1 VDTSS
6 AKSVLLNRICENGER
21 PLVRCDG
28 VSIGYRQIVEKM
40 QAWQSQLQ
48 ALQVRPGQVVSVAG
62 RFSADSIA
70 LLLALFESRC
80 IVVPFDDESSEDIAQ
95 RQVIAYVEH
104 GFTRHDTQSFGHQTL
119 ACRSAHPYLEQLRS
133 AGDAG
138 LILFTSGS
146 TGHSKAALHA
156 WSPLLERYAA
166 QPKRKPARTMVFL
179 KFDHIGGINTLLATV
194 MNGGCIVAV
203 HDRSPEAVCR
213 LIAQE
218 HVDVLPTTPSFLN
231 MLLLSRAWERFDLSS
246 LKLITYGT
254 EPMPAS
260 TLHALQRRFPGVKL
274 KQTYGLTELGIFP
287 TRSREDGSTFMQI
300 REGDV
305 QTRIV
310 GEVLHIKCAT
320 AMLGYLNAPSPFD
333 ADGWYDTGDR
343 VNVEDGFIRVLG
355 RASEMINV
363 GGEKVFPSEIESVL
377 LEMDNVADVA
387 VSGKHSPVTGQLVMA
402 TFKLKQP
409 EALNDLRV
417 RVSQYCKD
425 RLEAYKIPRH
435 VVISDAELISS
446 RLKKARVS
454 GPAATG
460 GSER

>member
-1 VDTSS
+1 MAALS
-6 AKSVLLNRICENGER
+6 AKSLLLQRICEHGEA
-21 PLVRCDG
+21 PFVRIDG
-28 VSIGYRQIVEKM
+28 GGIGYRQLLEQM
-40 QAWQSQLQ
+40 QAWRLRLR
-48 ALQVRPGQVVSVAG
+48 ALQVLPGQVVSVAG
-62 RFSADSIA
+62 RFSADAIA
-70 LLLALFESRC
+70 LLFALFENRC
-80 IVVPFDDESSEDIAQ
+80 IVVPFDDESSEDVSE
-95 RQVIAYVEH
+95 RQVIACVEH
-104 GFTRHDTQSFGHQTL
+104 GFTRNDAQTFTYKAL
-119 ACRSAHPYLEQLRS
+119 ACSSTHPYLEQLRS

-156 WSPLLERYAA
+156 WPRLLDRYAA
-166 QPKRKPARTMVFL
+166 QPNRQPARTMVFL

-194 MNGGCIVAV
+194 MCGGCIVAV

-231 MLLLSRAWERFDLSS
+231 MLLLSRAWEHFDLSS

-260 TLHALQRRFPGVKL
+260 TLYALQRRFPRVKL

-287 TRSREDGSTFMQI
+287 SRSREDGSIFMQLC
-300 REGDV
+300 EGAV
-305 QTRIV
+305 QTKIV
-310 GEVLHIKCAT
+310 DDLLHIKCPT
-320 AMLGYLNAPSPFD
+320 AMLGYLNAPTPFD
-333 ADGWYDTGDR
+333 EGGWYNTGDR
-343 VNVEDGFIRVLG
+343 VIVENGFIRVLG
-355 RASEMINV
+355 RASEVINV

-377 LEMDNVADVA
+377 LEMDNVADVV
-387 VSGKHSPVTGQLVMA
+387 VSGRHSPVTGQLVMA

-409 EALNDLRV
+409 EPLSELQL
-417 RVSQYCKD
+417 RVSQYCKE

-435 VVISDAELISS
+435 VVISDTALISS

-454 GPAATG
+454 TLAAVVDG
-460 GSER
+460 AH